1 MIFFFHVFFIVFL
14 SPVSEICRH
23 LQKLFL
29 GMEEENVIMV
39 TNAKRE
45 VATQLDKQKVNH
57 FRHNFSLVMDYGH
70 FVRLGNI
77 RMGQTYRT
85 SEVCLL
91 FATAG
96 EAEIVFNGTAYCMR
110 KGSVVVGPE
119 QSTLKVLS
127 TSGDFNARAMAFRR
141 KHIDDYGV
149 VQHSTLYMT
158 LNETECR
165 VMESNFRLLDD
176 LCYLPETVTSPL
188 EYACHAMT
196 DYLYSLYME
205 RNHVVMNNSKPQIL
219 FSEFLHLA
227 SVHAVKEKQVSF
239 YAEKMGLSTGYLS
252 TIVTKYGNK
261 NAKEWISYFVTQEA
275 KRQLAIMDK
284 DLREISR
291 DLGFKNPSQFGTFFK
306 KETGM
311 TPGEYRNSQAV

>member
-1 MIFFFHVFFIVFL
+1 MQTFA
-14 SPVSEICRH
+14 
-23 LQKLFL
+23 KTFL
-29 GMEEENVIMV
+29 GMEKENVIMV

-45 VATQLDKQKVNH
+45 VATRLDKQKVNH

-96 EAEIVFNGTAYCMR
+96 KAEIVFNGTTYCMR
-110 KGSVVVGPE
+110 NGSVVVGPE
-119 QSTLKVLS
+119 QSTLKVIS

-165 VMESNFRLLDD
+165 VMESHFRLLDD

-239 YAEKMGLSTGYLS
+239 YAKKMGLSTGYLS
-252 TIVTKYGNK
+252 TIVTKYGNR

-275 KRQLAIMDK
+275 KRQLAIMEK
-284 DLREISR
+284 DLKEISR

-306 KETGM
+306 KHTGQ
-311 TPGEYRNSQAV
+311 TPMEYRDSQTV